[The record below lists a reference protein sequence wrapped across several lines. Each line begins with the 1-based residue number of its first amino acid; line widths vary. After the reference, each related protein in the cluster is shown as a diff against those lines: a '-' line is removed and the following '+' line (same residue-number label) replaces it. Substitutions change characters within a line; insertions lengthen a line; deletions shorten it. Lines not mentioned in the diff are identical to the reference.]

1 MSGFKIYTVAD
12 SEGWENALASLDARH
27 KDIYFT
33 PQYHKIFEN
42 LGDGKA
48 CCFVFTNDKDV
59 YIKPYLLNSIKSLG
73 LRLDEEYYDIQS
85 VYGYCGPIVT
95 THDEQFLSTAQRAFQ
110 QFCISENIIAEF
122 TRFHPFFNNH
132 QLETT
137 AKVVLDRE
145 TVAVNLNA
153 GYERIWK
160 SEYSVNARNMIRKAQ
175 KLMYRCDFVKSPSP
189 EQINTFAELYSMN
202 MAKVAASK
210 YYLFNN
216 QFFHDTFLFLEE
228 NVVLVNIVNDQEVT
242 VASTILLL
250 NKPYLHYH
258 LSARIPTVDNSV
270 NSYLLDSIVQYGIS
284 NSYEYLHLGG
294 GRTAAPDDSLLKF
307 KKNFSKVTGNFYIGK
322 KINIPLVYSAV
333 VESWEQKYPEKK
345 SLNKNVLLKYRM

>member
-1 MSGFKIYTVAD
+1 MSDFSIYTVAD
-12 SEGWENALASLDARH
+12 SKGWENALALLDVRQR
-27 KDIYFT
+27 DIYFT

-59 YIKPYLLNSIKSLG
+59 YIKPYLLNSITPLDLG
-73 LRLDEEYYDIQS
+73 FEEEYYDIQS
-85 VYGYCGPIVT
+85 VYGYSGPIVT
-95 THDEQFLSTAQRAFQ
+95 TYDEQFLSAAQRSFQ
-110 QFCISENIIAEF
+110 QFCMSKNIIAEF

-132 QLETT
+132 QLDTT
-137 AKVVLDRE
+137 TNVILDRQ
-145 TVAVNLNA
+145 TVVVNLNA
-153 GYERIWK
+153 GYESIWK

-175 KLMYRCDFVKSPSP
+175 KLKYRCDFVKSPSS

-216 QFFHDTFLFLEE
+216 QFFHDTFLLLKE
-228 NVVLVNIVNDQEVT
+228 NVILINILNEEEVT
-242 VASTILLL
+242 VAATILLL

-258 LSARIPTVDNSV
+258 LSARIPAVDNSV
-270 NSYLLDSIVQYGIS
+270 NCYLLDGIIQYGIA

-294 GRTAAPDDSLLKF
+294 GRTGDPDDSLLKF
-307 KKNFSKVTGNFYIGK
+307 KKNFSRVTDEFYIGK
-322 KINIPLVYSAV
+322 KINNPAAYSAV
-333 VESWEQKYPEKK
+333 VESWGQKYPEKK
-345 SLNKNVLLKYRM
+345 ALHKNVLLKYRI